1 MSADELMQQLHLFH
15 YATRLPVQ
23 WLREGQ
29 PVAAL
34 HASPVCASVL
44 LEEGSPDTLLDDLQ
58 LESIP
63 PKTLQYLSS
72 SLEELFFCYRP
83 SQEDWILCG
92 PYCRASFQEND
103 VRRLIRSL
111 RLRLDREE
119 SLRDYYM
126 SLPKLSEMNVHYAA
140 LLLKQL
146 FDGGAQP
153 ISIEKEPLDQDAIA
167 QELSHNTYQNRM
179 NMFRHPP
186 YFFEEEITR
195 QIIIANHA
203 HALQLLGELNSL
215 ERARLADTPLRSLK
229 NSLIGSVTLFTRA
242 AITGGV
248 PSDEAFTLSDTF
260 IQLIER
266 QSDLASLSTIEEA
279 VLMRFID
286 RVALYRKTKYSALV
300 RKTIT
305 YIDEYLTDEL
315 SAEAVA
321 AQVFVNPDYL
331 SARFRQEVGET
342 LHRFVL
348 RRRIEEATHFMRYST
363 QSISNIAA
371 FYRFSSQSHFISV
384 FKKYKG
390 MTPREYREQ

>member
-1 MSADELMQQLHLFH
+1 MQPLHLFH

-23 WLREGQ
+23 WLRDGK

-34 HASPVCASVL
+34 HASPVCASAL
-44 LEEGSPDTLLDDLQ
+44 LEEGGPDTLLADLQ
-58 LESIP
+58 LEKIP
-63 PKTLQYLSS
+63 PKALRFLAS

-83 SQEDWILCG
+83 KEEDWILCG
-92 PYCRASFQEND
+92 PFCRANFQEND

-119 SLRDYYM
+119 SLRNYYM
-126 SLPKLSEMNVHYAA
+126 SLPKLSEMNIHYSA

-146 FDGGAQP
+146 FDDEAQL
-153 ISIEKEPLDQDAIA
+153 ISIKKEPIFQDEIA
-167 QELSHNTYQNRM
+167 QGLYHNTYQNRM

-186 YFFEEEITR
+186 YFFEEEISK

-203 HALQLLGELNSL
+203 HALQLLGELNAL

-242 AITGGV
+242 SIAGGV

-260 IQLIER
+260 IQLIE
-266 QSDLASLSTIEEA
+266 QQNDMASLATIEEA

-286 RVALYRKTKYSALV
+286 KVALYRKSRYSALI
-300 RKTIT
+300 RKAII
-305 YIDEYLTDEL
+305 YIDEYLTDDL
-315 SAEAVA
+315 SADAVA

-348 RRRIEEATHFMRYST
+348 RRRIEEAAQFMRYST
-363 QSISNIAA
+363 QNIANVAA

-384 FKKYKG
+384 FKKYMG
-390 MTPREYREQ
+390 MTPGEYREQ